1 VSEFATNSDD
11 LAATLKVRECAL
23 LPGSVHDGLMGKL
36 IDGRWSTDW
45 YKSDDKGHF
54 VREETKFR
62 GSVSADGSSGFRA
75 EPGRYHLYV
84 SLACPWAHR
93 TLVAR
98 ALLRLESAI
107 SISIVHPHMGD
118 DGWEFGEFPGAIA
131 DSLHGARYL
140 HEVYTRAKADYSG
153 RVTVPVLWDKQTET
167 IVCNESRLVLR
178 MLSREFQQF
187 AGVQRELCPAEQTAA
202 IDAEIDALYGPVN
215 NGVYRAGFAVKQSA
229 YEGAVHELFA
239 ALDGYEARLQKQR
252 FLLGPQLTEADI
264 CFFTTLLRFDPVYH
278 YHFKCNLRRLGDY
291 PALFGY
297 LRDVYQTPGVAE
309 TCNFEHIKHH
319 YFTSHPT
326 VNPTRIVP
334 VGPAVHLTGKHDR
347 EQLG

>member
-1 VSEFATNSDD
+1 
-11 LAATLKVRECAL
+11 
-23 LPGSVHDGLMGKL
+23 MGKL
-36 IDGRWSTDW
+36 IDGQWSTEW
-45 YKSDDKGHF
+45 YKADDKGHF

-62 GSVSADGSSGFRA
+62 GAVTADGSSGFRA

-98 ALLRLESAI
+98 ALKGLESAI
-107 SISIVHPHMGD
+107 SISVVHPHMGD
-118 DGWEFGEFPGAIA
+118 NGWEFGEFPGATG
-131 DSLHGARYL
+131 DGLHGARYL
-140 HEVYTRAKADYSG
+140 YEVYTRAKSDYSG

-167 IVCNESRLVLR
+167 IVCNESRLILR
-178 MLSREFQQF
+178 MLSREFDAF
-187 AGVQRELCPAEQTAA
+187 AGATRVLCSDEQKAA
-202 IDAEIDALYGPVN
+202 IDAEIDALYMPVN

-229 YEGAVHELFA
+229 YELAVHELFT

-252 FLLGPQLTEADI
+252 FLLGPTLTEADI

-278 YHFKCNLRRLGDY
+278 YHFKCNLRRLSDC

-297 LRDVYQTPGVAE
+297 LRDIYQTPGVAE
-309 TCNFEHIKHH
+309 TCNLEHIKHH
-319 YFTSHPT
+319 YFTSHPN

-334 VGPAVHLTGKHDR
+334 VGPVIDLNAAHDR
-347 EQLG
+347 ARLG